1 MTRKPRLSK
10 RRLEVLASYGATVK
24 KNKQG
29 GSQFVDSHL
38 PKHSPIKIQRELE
51 LEGYDH
57 QAAKRNA
64 KQARQE
70 RLNNDALKNKPSLG
84 LSNHDRLERKR
95 IAEQKKSKE
104 VNSIH
109 LDGLLSAGAA
119 KKGTR
124 DAPSAFD
131 DTSAIF
137 YNMKD
142 NFIEEQ
148 YHGKTSAFDP
158 RHNDLIEIDP
168 SNGKMTWHGETC
180 AICTMPP
187 SNMGE
192 IVLAQYG
199 SAEFVCTDCGKLIE
213 TKNLG
218 LRGWV
223 FTQIQNIKRHK
234 ATQIKK
240 YHLPNAEDDEE
251 LA

>member
-1 MTRKPRLSK
+1 MSRKPKLSK
-10 RRLEVLASYGATVK
+10 RRLEVLASYGKLPVK
-24 KNKQG
+24 PVAKKRIAKN
-29 GSQFVDSHL
+29 SDNDL
-38 PKHSPIKIQRELE
+38 PKHSPVRYKRQ
-51 LEGYDH
+51 
-57 QAAKRNA
+57 QAN
-64 KQARQE
+64 
-70 RLNNDALKNKPSLG
+70 
-84 LSNHDRLERKR
+84 R
-95 IAEQKKSKE
+95 IY
-104 VNSIH
+104 
-109 LDGLLSAGAA
+109 LDGLLSACAA
-119 KKGTR
+119 KKGTKH
-124 DAPSAFD
+124 APSAFD

-137 YNMKD
+137 YNMQE

-168 SNGKMTWHGETC
+168 NNGKMIWHGETC

-192 IVLAQYG
+192 VVLAQYG
-199 SAEFVCTDCGKLIE
+199 AAEFVCTDCGKLME

-218 LRGWV
+218 LRGWI

-240 YHLPNAEDDEE
+240 YHLPQAEDDEE